1 MKGSVRMR
9 KLLAPFALAAVV
21 CLLLCP
27 TPGKAQFFPSEAGNY
42 AAKAVSVSG
51 RVSVMKD
58 TVPWAISVGDTVQV
72 QQLIVTG
79 QDGNALFQLSDGSTF
94 QVYPNSEVLFRKTPG
109 DWRDLLDVLVGRI
122 RVQIQHLMGQ
132 PNPNRVLTP
141 TAVISV
147 RGTTFDVEVDE
158 EGNVTTI
165 EVEEGQ
171 VEVRHA
177 LLPRDNATVL
187 NPGDPPLRVYR
198 NEPIASNTPINKST
212 IFRYLVQALRDLALT
227 MSTHPGKI
235 TIPPGINTGNVGDTC
250 KPGLCPTGGTTGTTG
265 TTGSGG
271 STGGIP
277 APPSAPP
284 PPP

>member
-1 MKGSVRMR
+1 MQGSVRMR

-21 CLLLCP
+21 CPIVC
-27 TPGKAQFFPSEAGNY
+27 KAQFFPSEAGNY

-58 TVPWAISVGDTVQV
+58 AVPWAISAGDTVQV

-79 QDGNALFQLSDGSTF
+79 PDGNAVFQLSDGSSF

-132 PNPNRVLTP
+132 PNPNRVITP

-158 EGNVTTI
+158 DGNVTTI

-171 VEVRHA
+171 VEVQHA
-177 LLPRDNATVL
+177 LLPRDRTTVL

-198 NEPIASNTPINKST
+198 NEPIANNTPIDKST

-227 MSTHPGKI
+227 MSHPGKI
-235 TIPPGINTGNVGDTC
+235 TVPGGPGINTGTAGDTC
-250 KPGLCPTGGTTGTTG
+250 KPGLCPTTGGTTGTTG
-265 TTGSGG
+265 
-271 STGGIP
+271 TGGIP

-284 PPP
+284 PPPPPH

>member
-1 MKGSVRMR
+1 MQGSVRTR

-21 CLLLCP
+21 CPMLS
-27 TPGKAQFFPSEAGNY
+27 KAQFFPSEAGNY

-58 TVPWAISVGDTVQV
+58 AVPWAISAGDTVQV

-79 QDGNALFQLSDGSTF
+79 PDGNAVFQLSDGSTF

-132 PNPNRVLTP
+132 PNPNRVITP

-158 EGNVTTI
+158 DGTVTTI

-171 VEVRHA
+171 VEVQHA
-177 LLPRDNATVL
+177 LLPRDHTTVL

-198 NEPIASNTPINKST
+198 NEPIANNTPINKST
-212 IFRYLVQALRDLALT
+212 IFRYVVQMLRDLALT
-227 MSTHPGKI
+227 MSSHPGKI
-235 TIPPGINTGNVGDTC
+235 TIPGGPGANPGTVGDTC
-250 KPGLCPTGGTTGTTG
+250 KPGLCPTGGTTGTT
-265 TTGSGG
+265 

-277 APPSAPP
+277 APPSTPP
-284 PPP
+284 PPPSAPPPLP

>member
-1 MKGSVRMR
+1 MQGSVRMR
-9 KLLAPFALAAVV
+9 KLLAPFALAAAV
-21 CLLLCP
+21 CLGQ
-27 TPGKAQFFPSEAGNY
+27 PGQFFPSEAGNY

-51 RVSVMKD
+51 MVSVMKD

-72 QQLIVTG
+72 QQLIKTG
-79 QDGNALFQLSDGSTF
+79 PDGNALFQLSDGSTF

-122 RVQIQHLMGQ
+122 RVQIQHLLGQ
-132 PNPNRVLTP
+132 PNPNRVITP

-165 EVEEGQ
+165 EVEDGQ
-171 VEVRHA
+171 VEVQHA
-177 LLPRDNATVL
+177 LLPRDRPTVL

-198 NEPIASNTPINKST
+198 NEPIANNSPINKST
-212 IFRYLVQALRDLALT
+212 IFRYVVQMLRDLALT
-227 MSTHPGKI
+227 MSHPGKI
-235 TIPPGINTGNVGDTC
+235 TIPGGPGINTGSPGDGPC
-250 KPGLCPTGGTTGTTG
+250 KPGLPCSPTGGTGS
-265 TTGSGG
+265 SGG
-271 STGGIP
+271 SIP

-284 PPP
+284 PPPSAP

>member
-198 NEPIASNTPINKST
+198 NEPIANNTPINKST
-212 IFRYLVQALRDLALT
+212 IFRYVVQMLRDLALT
-227 MSTHPGKI
+227 MSHPGKI
-235 TIPPGINTGNVGDTC
+235 TIPGGPGANPGSVGDTC
-250 KPGLCPTGGTTGTTG
+250 KPGLCPTTGGTTGS
-265 TTGSGG
+265 TGS
-271 STGGIP
+271 IP
-277 APPSAPP
+277 APPSTPPPPPSAPP

>member
-1 MKGSVRMR
+1 MEGSVRMR

-21 CLLLCP
+21 CPVLC
-27 TPGKAQFFPSEAGNY
+27 KAQFFPSEAGNY

-58 TVPWAISVGDTVQV
+58 AVPWAISVGDTVQV

-198 NEPIASNTPINKST
+198 NEPIANNSPINKST

-235 TIPPGINTGNVGDTC
+235 TIPGGPGVTTGPGVGDTC
-250 KPGLCPTGGTTGTTG
+250 KPGLCPTTGGG

-271 STGGIP
+271 TTGGIP

>member
-1 MKGSVRMR
+1 MQGSVRMR
-9 KLLAPFALAAVV
+9 KLLAPFALAAAV
-21 CLLLCP
+21 CPMVL
-27 TPGKAQFFPSEAGNY
+27 KAQFFPSEAGNY

-58 TVPWAISVGDTVQV
+58 SVPWAISVGDTVQV

-79 QDGNALFQLSDGSTF
+79 PDGNALFQLSDGSTF

-132 PNPNRVLTP
+132 PNPNRVITP

-165 EVEEGQ
+165 EVEDGQ
-171 VEVRHA
+171 VEVQHA
-177 LLPRDNATVL
+177 LLPRDRPTVV

-198 NEPIASNTPINKST
+198 NEPIANNTPINKST
-212 IFRYLVQALRDLALT
+212 IFRYVLQALRDLALT
-227 MSTHPGKI
+227 MSHPGKI
-235 TIPPGINTGNVGDTC
+235 TIPGGPGINTGTPGDSGC
-250 KPGLCPTGGTTGTTG
+250 KTGLPCAPTTGGTGTTVPAPP
-265 TTGSGG
+265 
-271 STGGIP
+271 STP
-277 APPSAPP
+277 PPPPSAPP

>member
-1 MKGSVRMR
+1 MQGSVRMR
-9 KLLAPFALAAVV
+9 KLLAPFALAAAV
-21 CLLLCP
+21 CPIVCN
-27 TPGKAQFFPSEAGNY
+27 AQFFPSEAANY
-42 AAKAVSVSG
+42 AAKAVSVTG

-58 TVPWAISVGDTVQV
+58 SVPWVISVGDTVQV
-72 QQLIVTG
+72 QQLILTG
-79 QDGNALFQLSDGSTF
+79 PDGNALFQLSDGSTF

-122 RVQIQHLMGQ
+122 RVQIQHLLGA
-132 PNPNRVLTP
+132 PNPNRVITP

-171 VEVRHA
+171 VEVQHA
-177 LLPRDNATVL
+177 VLPRDRPTVL

-198 NEPIASNTPINKST
+198 NEPIANNSPINKST
-212 IFRYLVQALRDLALT
+212 IFRYMVQMLRDLALT
-227 MSTHPGKI
+227 ISSHPGKI
-235 TIPPGINTGNVGDTC
+235 TIPGGPGVTTGPGVGDHC
-250 KPGLCPTGGTTGTTG
+250 KPGLCPTGPGNT
-265 TTGSGG
+265 G

-284 PPP
+284 PPPSAPPPPP